1 METSCKNLVQENQ
14 GVRDL
19 HSEDDVRTTPS
30 SSALHILEM
39 PDSIFLQ
46 IFSFLPFSS
55 IGAISQVCVR
65 WHRISYDELLW
76 RSVFLKHF
84 KLPSKTIM
92 PAKASSWRF
101 EFKRLH
107 YHTPAVLSEERKEH
121 KDEVLHVSFSHDGTK
136 FATCSK
142 DGFFKIWQCTD
153 PVKLLFKMDMKTAF
167 SWKFTQFSQ
176 FNETDTCLLVSGV
189 YFGRLS
195 TSGEIA
201 VFNLQDGFKMQC
213 RVTNKPY
220 DVFGAWYDNDHL
232 LSGTLYWTG
241 DFNSVSAVW
250 LSKASQEVESEVES
264 VSMVL
269 YRFENINSSSIRLL
283 HVAEVEKDESMNEMV
298 VEKDDLDLSDST
310 NISTRSSSVGP
321 EESSLHSNPAAKAAA
336 AAAYSKCACR
346 DKVQTTYSFDHLL
359 RKVIAE
365 DEFDIENEDKTDN
378 EDDDDGVDVNEMNE
392 DRSYE
397 RYIETCESLDSTMK
411 PDEWSAADPST
422 ESRSPVFTSPSA
434 PDSFSPT
441 EFNVPTASSQQNDV
455 MSDADDVSWVS
466 AHSGQNFASYDD
478 GDDMKLDFR
487 TCGASEGLA
496 SEFCTPREELSSEF
510 FGTRGAQ
517 ASGHWES
524 SDGHIYGH
532 EEISDLRTVEDD
544 TTLSDIHHTS
554 SVDSQASASL
564 ILPSDIQRDFPQSP
578 CPHLAES
585 NVCPSSGLS
594 AESSDDALM
603 ESTPSRSTTIT
614 PQRAR
619 GVGQNI
625 GSMLARAGSCDMWDS
640 EADFEPTRE
649 TVGNSNTNHTAATSS
664 SSDYLLSSCPLGAC
678 GCASHSKAPRPKDN
692 PLQPTTTGSIWKD
705 FSPIRVPCF
714 DNTRDVYVSGPGDL
728 SGTSKGSSSRETSL
742 SFQTP
747 PIHLNLHAKQDL
759 CGLTNSIAT
768 QTDGIQ
774 SRSSSFHSL
783 SYMSHSSSL
792 SPDLCHSAPK
802 EKLLIYTWGSETY
815 IPHKI
820 GIKRMRCTD
829 FSKVTKLGGE
839 VTARRSSMLLPDV
852 MENLHNMAGNRRD
865 KPDVTIEMHGH
876 IVGLSLSPDHKFLYV
891 NCRPWPKDYII
902 SDPQESPPLAQEVE
916 ISTIDLTTFSIVG
929 PVLRSHRAYTH
940 SDECFFLNLDV
951 SEHYVASGAEDRQGY
966 LWDRHYGVP
975 LYRFPHR
982 NVVNCVAINPQDPE
996 LLVTVSDDY
1005 TFKVW
1010 VSRCKAKEL
1019 TERRAGSKESAV

>member
-14 GVRDL
+14 GVREL
-19 HSEDDVRTTPS
+19 QNEDDIRTTPS
-30 SSALHILEM
+30 ISALHILEM

-46 IFSFLPFSS
+46 IFSYLPFSS
-55 IGAISQVCVR
+55 IGAISQVCIR

-84 KLPSKTIM
+84 KLPSKTVM
-92 PAKASSWRF
+92 PAKARSWRF

-283 HVAEVEKDESMNEMV
+283 HVAEVEKEESMNEV
-298 VEKDDLDLSDST
+298 ALDKDDLDLSDST
-310 NISTRSSSVGP
+310 NISTRSSSEGP
-321 EESSLHSNPAAKAAA
+321 EEASAPGNPASKMAAN
-336 AAAYSKCACR
+336 SQCACQ
-346 DKVQTTYSFDHLL
+346 DKAHMTYSFDHLL

-365 DEFDIENEDKTDN
+365 DEFDIENEDKTDD
-378 EDDDDGVDVNEMNE
+378 EDGGVDINEMNE
-392 DRSYE
+392 VRNCE
-397 RYIETCESLDSTMK
+397 QYIETCESLDSTMK
-411 PDEWSAADPST
+411 PDELST
-422 ESRSPVFTSPSA
+422 DSRLPTSTCFIA
-434 PDSFSPT
+434 PGSFSLS
-441 EFNVPTASSQQNDV
+441 EFNAPMASAQHNDI
-455 MSDADDVSWVS
+455 MSDTEDISWVS
-466 AHSGQNFASYDD
+466 VPSGHKFASCDD
-478 GDDMKLDFR
+478 VMALDF
-487 TCGASEGLA
+487 SEGLS

-510 FGTRGAQ
+510 LGPTGAQ
-517 ASGHWES
+517 ASGNWEA
-524 SDGHIYGH
+524 SDAYLY
-532 EEISDLRTVEDD
+532 EPKEISDLCTVEGE
-544 TTLSDIHHTS
+544 TFSDIHNAS
-554 SVDSQASASL
+554 SLDGETSASL
-564 ILPSDIQRDFPQSP
+564 SLPSDTQRNFPQST
-578 CPHLAES
+578 CLYQGVGT
-585 NVCPSSGLS
+585 VCCSSDLS
-594 AESSDDALM
+594 AGSSSEALM
-603 ESTPSRSTTIT
+603 ESTPSCSPTASP
-614 PQRAR
+614 PQHPR

-625 GSMLARAGSCDMWDS
+625 GSMLARAGSCDMWDAD
-640 EADFEPTRE
+640 ADFEPTRE
-649 TVGNSNTNHTAATSS
+649 TVGNSNTNHMAAKSRS
-664 SSDYLLSSCPLGAC
+664 SSDNLLSSCLLGAC
-678 GCASHSKAPRPKDN
+678 GCTSHSKAPRPKDV
-692 PLQPTTTGSIWKD
+692 PLHPTTTGSIWKE

-714 DNTRDVYVSGPGDL
+714 DHTQDVCVSGPRDV
-728 SGTSKGSSSRETSL
+728 SDTIKGSNSCEPSL
-742 SFQTP
+742 SFQAP
-747 PIHLNLHAKQDL
+747 AVHQNLNTKQDL
-759 CGLTNSIAT
+759 SGLTNSIAT
-768 QTDGIQ
+768 QTDGVQ

-783 SYMSHSSSL
+783 SYMSHSPSL
-792 SPDLCHSAPK
+792 SPDLCRSAPR

-829 FSKVTKLGGE
+829 FSKVTNLGGE

-916 ISTIDLTTFSIVG
+916 ISTIDLTTFKIVG

-1019 TERRAGSKESAV
+1019 TERREGSKESAV